1 MFKKIRSRINEFWLL
16 MAINNADVTP
26 LSGVGG
32 RPPRLRLSQSIV
44 SNQGGQLQ
52 TRFSYLEGHFWL
64 SVFIIKKLSH
74 PIGIGIGIAGAAR
87 FFGWL

>member
-1 MFKKIRSRINEFWLL
+1 MFTKIRSRINEFWLL

-26 LSGVGG
+26 LSGING
-32 RPPRLRLSQSIV
+32 PPQLRLSQSIV
-44 SNQGGQLQ
+44 RSQGQQ
-52 TRFSYLEGHFWL
+52 ETRFSYLEGHFWL
-64 SVFIIKKLSH
+64 CVFIIKKLSH

>member
-1 MFKKIRSRINEFWLL
+1 MIEKVRSRINEFWLL
-16 MAINNADVTP
+16 MAINNVDVTP
-26 LSGVGG
+26 ISGDGV
-32 RPPRLRLSQSIV
+32 PPQLRLNQIIV
-44 SNQGGQLQ
+44 RREGQQ
-52 TRFSYLEGHFWL
+52 ETRFSYLEGHFWL